1 MHLVGGP
8 RTVEAFRRLEA
19 PDELGLIVLPLLLGG
34 RLQLTPFVSTDTAL
48 KLD

>member
-8 RTVEAFRRLEA
+8 RTVEASGVEST
-19 PDELGLIVLPLLLGG
+19 DELGLIVLPLLLGG